1 MTRRP
6 SGLRVITLLALA
18 VAFTAFSLVAAA
30 VQHERRYNAALD
42 PDARVFQTFTA
53 VGRGGQNP
61 LLMASGLTDLAPA
74 LRAAVGEDLQVARF
88 ARDTDPRTLETGS
101 ERYWVSVT
109 EADPQLLDVLDFGRA
124 AATLGVGLG
133 RPDGIVLTH
142 DLAAEIFGAAD
153 PVGQTVRLGAQ
164 GYTVSGVIDR
174 LDPNS
179 SFQNDRAFISS
190 QGPASSLRQTDA
202 AGASLTYTIGGA
214 TTLVRLD
221 DPSPQ
226 SVRRVEAAADRHGSA
241 ALGRYLAAN
250 PGASGAGLT
259 LGHHLVPYRNLEQA
273 VALGARSDGTR
284 FDRRTLALLSG
295 VALVIVLVASLNAA
309 SLNVSQTLA
318 QAPVIAVRRAFGA
331 GRAGVA
337 LGVIRQAVLSGLCA
351 AVLGMATAFLLSG
364 AFGALIDRPLPRW
377 PDPITLATIL
387 AAAVLSGGLAGAYAA
402 WITGRMRPRDVLSAR
417 DVRLPGMGW
426 IRPMLVTLQI
436 GGSAATL
443 VFAVAVSTQLDHLA
457 GSSLGFE
464 PQGVTAYRLP
474 ESLAADDPRGPT
486 LLAAARLAA
495 GENIALAVALPTEG
509 GLSRQTVA
517 REGQRMEIAAAG
529 WRPGYLETLG
539 ATLLAGALPRSLPTD
554 QAAAEAST
562 QAAVIS
568 ATAARRLGF
577 GAPSEAIGA
586 VLSTERADTTW
597 RVVAVIV
604 DMPLGQL
611 RKGDVATALV
621 QNGAPAGFLIARALR
636 GSEAQLDQAVANA
649 FPGEPIDR
657 VSLQDQVDIAFADL
671 IRLRGLILAF
681 AAVLTATAAIG
692 VLAMTLDRARQM
704 RKEAAVRRAFGAKTA
719 MIGGLLARRILT
731 PVAIGFAI
739 GAATGVLGA
748 RAWLSAYPDRAPF
761 LASSIGI
768 TFAVL
773 VAATALA
780 AAAEVWRLSVARP
793 VAALRED

>member
-6 SGLRVITLLALA
+6 SGLRLITLLALA

-30 VQHERRYNAALD
+30 VQHERRYNASFD
-42 PDARVFQTFTA
+42 PAARVFQTYTA
-53 VGRGGQNP
+53 VGRGGQDP

-74 LRAAVGEDLQVARF
+74 LRAGGEGLQVARI
-88 ARDTDPRTLETGS
+88 ARDTDPRALETES
-101 ERYWVSVT
+101 ERYWISVT
-109 EADPQLLDVLDFGRA
+109 EADPQLLDVVDFGRA
-124 AATLGVGLG
+124 AAALRAGLG
-133 RPDGIVLTH
+133 RPDGIVLTR
-142 DLAAEIFGAAD
+142 DLAGEIFGAAD
-153 PVGQTVRLGAQ
+153 PVGRTVRLGAH

-190 QGPASSLRQTDA
+190 QGPASSLRQTDDA
-202 AGASLTYTIGGA
+202 RASLTFAIGGA
-214 TTLVRLD
+214 TTFVRLD
-221 DPSPQ
+221 DPSPD
-226 SVRRVEAAADRHGSA
+226 SVGRVEAVADRHGSA

-250 PGASGAGLT
+250 PAASGAGLT
-259 LGHHLVPYRNLEQA
+259 LAHHLVPVRDLEQA
-273 VALGARSDGTR
+273 VALGARSDGAR
-284 FDRRTLALLSG
+284 FDRGTLALLSV
-295 VALVIVLVASLNAA
+295 VAVIIVLVASLNAA

-318 QAPVIAVRRAFGA
+318 RAPAIAVRRAFGA

-337 LGVIRQAVLSGLCA
+337 LEVIGQAVLSGLGA

-377 PDPITLATIL
+377 PDPATLATIL

-402 WITGRMRPRDVLSAR
+402 WITGRMRPREVLSAR

-436 GGSAATL
+436 GGGAATL
-443 VFAVAVSTQLDHLA
+443 VFAVAVSIQLDHLA
-457 GSSLGFE
+457 GRSLGFE
-464 PQGVTAYRLP
+464 PGGVIAYRLP

-486 LLAAARLAA
+486 LLAAARVTA
-495 GENIALAVALPTEG
+495 GDDVALAVALPTEG

-517 REGQRMEIAAAG
+517 REGQTAEIAAAG

-539 ATLLAGALPRSLPTD
+539 ATLLAGAAPRSLESEQD
-554 QAAAEAST
+554 SVEAST

-577 GAPSEAIGA
+577 GSPSEAIGA
-586 VLSTERADTTW
+586 VLTTERAGTAW
-597 RVVAVIV
+597 RVSGVIA

-611 RKGDVATALV
+611 RNGDAATALV
-621 QNGAPAGFLIARALR
+621 QNGAPTGFLIARAAD
-636 GSEAQLDQAVANA
+636 GSEARLDEAVADV

-657 VSLQDQVDIAFADL
+657 VALQDQVDIAFADL

-704 RKEAAVRRAFGAKTA
+704 RKEAAVRRAFGAEATA
-719 MIGGLLARRILT
+719 IAGLLARRIIT
-731 PVAIGFAI
+731 PVAIGFAL
-739 GAATGVLGA
+739 GGSAGVLGA
-748 RAWLSAYPDRAPF
+748 RAWLSAYSDRAPF
-761 LASSIGI
+761 LAPSILI
-768 TFAVL
+768 AFAVL
-773 VAATALA
+773 LAATALA
-780 AAAEVWRLSVARP
+780 AAFEIWRLSVARP
-793 VAALRED
+793 VEALRED